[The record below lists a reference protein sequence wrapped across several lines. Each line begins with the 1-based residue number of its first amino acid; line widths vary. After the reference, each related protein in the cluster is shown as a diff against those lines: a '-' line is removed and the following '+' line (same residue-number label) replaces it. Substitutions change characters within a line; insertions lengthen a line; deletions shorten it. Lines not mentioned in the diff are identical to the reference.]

1 MCHFYANLLSV
12 FMAPAEQLGDQVDQ
26 VVQTEHLEA
35 ARNLPSF
42 RSHVEAAVDA
52 SSIQHIRPLLTDDA
66 YLEKQ
71 AIRHVVLGQKW
82 TTVFLRSLLYLV
94 ATGIPKENFI
104 TLYIN
109 GTRDGIDFQSETSG
123 YLDSMR
129 RMTPDETVLLIQRI
143 IAVTKAGDA
152 DLGVRGWEAESQDI
166 LKTLSSIQQEIEKL
180 KAQAE
185 EKGNTL
191 RSKYTAQSKILRTT
205 VIAQKVQLSQDT
217 AALTEE
223 DNAYSGCL
231 DSLMEHLTAAVS
243 CEPSDSMFLHEIWRF
258 DFKSPHKD
266 VFTPRPGSVLE
277 RALARPHDY
286 LACACCGQAEGG
298 VAASLPATAILYHL
312 YLETGALVNVADLWT
327 AFYAQTGE
335 SSDEG
340 VDERTALVLFYRAL
354 SDLRTLGFV
363 KASKKKADHIAKL
376 KWL

>member
-1 MCHFYANLLSV
+1 MCHFYANPLSI
-12 FMAPAEQLGDQVDQ
+12 FIAPAEQLGND

-42 RSHVEAAVDA
+42 RSHVEAAMEA
-52 SSIQHIRPLLTDDA
+52 SSVQHIRPLLTDDA
-66 YLEKQ
+66 FLENQ
-71 AIRHVVLGQKW
+71 ATRHVVLGKKW
-82 TTVFLRSLLYLV
+82 TTVLLRSILYLI
-94 ATGIPKENFI
+94 ATGLPKENFI

-109 GTRDGIDFQSETSG
+109 GTMDGIDFQAETSDF
-123 YLDSMR
+123 LDSMR
-129 RMTPDETVLLIQRI
+129 RMTPDEVVALIRRV
-143 IAVTKAGDA
+143 IAVTKTGDA
-152 DLGVRGWEAESQDI
+152 DLGVRGWEAESQD
-166 LKTLSSIQQEIEKL
+166 LLNELFSIDQEIEKL
-180 KAQAE
+180 KAQVEA
-185 EKGNTL
+185 KGQSL

-217 AALTEE
+217 ATLTEE
-223 DNAYSGCL
+223 DNAYTDL
-231 DSLMEHLTAAVS
+231 IDALVEHLTAAVS

-286 LACACCGQAEGG
+286 LACACCGEAQGG
-298 VAASLPATAILYHL
+298 VASTLPATAILYHL

-327 AFYAQTGE
+327 AFYTQVGE
-335 SSDEG
+335 DSEG
-340 VDERTALVLFYRAL
+340 EVDERTALVLFYRAL
-354 SDLRTLGFV
+354 ADLRALGFV